1 MHYSFYIMIG
11 KKNSG
16 VRFFMRS
23 YQIYSIE
30 KEVAEYYYGR
40 ERMFYD
46 LFFQY
51 LYVSG
56 NLKEIIR
63 KQIKYITKPLPI
75 LSIHHLMNQSLA
87 KKNEL
92 IWDGRKYHMKGN
104 THENGVEFQLEE
116 QKLLIQAWGN
126 YDSESIFL
134 EALRKFDGRLLAIDI
149 ENERFGW
156 IKPIKER
163 KFV

>member
-1 MHYSFYIMIG
+1 MIG

-23 YQIYSIE
+23 YQVYSIE
-30 KEVAEYYYGR
+30 NEVAEYYYGR

-46 LFFQY
+46 LFLQY
-51 LYVSG
+51 LCVNG

-63 KQIKYITKPLPI
+63 KQIKYITKPLPV
-75 LSIHHLMNQSLA
+75 LNIHHLLNQNLI
-87 KKNEL
+87 KKSEL
-92 IWDGRKYHMKGN
+92 IWDGRKYRVKGN
-104 THENGVEFQLEE
+104 TLENGVELQVEE
-116 QKLLIQAWGN
+116 QRLLIQAWGN

-134 EALRKFDGRLLAIDI
+134 EALRKYDGRLLAIDI

-163 KFV
+163 KYV

>member
-1 MHYSFYIMIG
+1 MVG

-23 YQIYSIE
+23 YQVYSIE
-30 KEVAEYYYGR
+30 NEVAEYYYGR

-46 LFFQY
+46 LFLQF
-51 LYVSG
+51 LYVHG

-63 KQIKYITKPLPI
+63 KQINFITKPLPI
-75 LSIHHLMNQSLA
+75 LSIHHILNQSLT
-87 KKNEL
+87 KKSEL
-92 IWDGRKYHMKGN
+92 IWDGRKYLVKGN
-104 THENGVEFQLEE
+104 TLENGVELQIEE
-116 QKLLIQAWGN
+116 QKILIKAWGN

-134 EALRKFDGRLLAIDI
+134 EALRKYDGRLLAIDI

-156 IKPIKER
+156 VKPIKER
-163 KFV
+163 KYV